1 MIKAII
7 TDFDGTL
14 LNNHGTLSTR
24 TKSTLKKIEE
34 KGLLF
39 VAASGRFYPGIH
51 RVISPYIQNAIYCCN
66 NGTWIEA
73 GDRSKIFQKSI
84 FTDDE
89 MHALFLEAEHVLK
102 QYPNLACFSCDS
114 DHAYVERVN
123 GNLVAALLRAHT
135 KTTCLPV
142 LAAYRRNISKL
153 SFFCREGLNAEQV
166 QALSGIG
173 QTHERFQTGTQW
185 FDIQKKG
192 VTKANIFDVL
202 KETFQIKPEETLV
215 FGDSYN
221 DIEMLLGSPN
231 SYAMAQAPLPVQKSA
246 RHLAPS
252 NQADGVASVIESL
265 GLFE

>member
-14 LNNHGTLSTR
+14 LNNRGTLSPR
-24 TKSTLKKIEE
+24 TKSVLKKIEE

-51 RVISPYIQNAIYCCN
+51 RVIGPYIQNAVYCCN

-84 FTDDE
+84 FTDEE
-89 MHALFLEAEHVLK
+89 MHTLFLEADQVLNR
-102 QYPNLACFSCDS
+102 YPDLACFSCDS
-114 DHAYVERVN
+114 DRAYVERIN
-123 GNLVAALLRAHT
+123 GDLVAALLRAHT
-135 KTTCLPV
+135 RTTCLPV

-153 SFFCREGLNAEQV
+153 SFFCREGLRSEQV
-166 QALSGIG
+166 KALQGIG
-173 QTHERFQTGTQW
+173 QTHERFQTGDQW
-185 FDIQKKG
+185 FDIQRKG
-192 VTKANIFDVL
+192 VTKANVFGIL
-202 KETFQIKPEETLV
+202 KEHFQIEPEETLV

-221 DIEMLLGSPN
+221 DIEMLQGSPN
-231 SYAMAQAPLPVQKSA
+231 SYSMAHAPSAVQKSA
-246 RHLAPS
+246 KHLAPN
-252 NQADGVASVIESL
+252 NQADGVASIIESL